1 MDMEKQ
7 QHPPTQ
13 RCPGQ
18 PDGPSDVINKY
29 GTYEVQ
35 RTAGQEN
42 EYPQIAA
49 GLAKDAQRARRKRPT
64 QQDGTRIE

>member
-1 MDMEKQ
+1 MKQ
-7 QHPPTQ
+7 EPPPTE
-13 RCPGQ
+13 RCPGM

-42 EYPQIAA
+42 QYPQIAP
-49 GLAKDAQRARRKRPT
+49 GLSREETEAAARRKRPT
-64 QQDGTRIE
+64 QEDGTRL

>member
-1 MDMEKQ
+1 MRKEY
-7 QHPPTQ
+7 PPTE
-13 RCPGQ
+13 RCPGM

-42 EYPQIAA
+42 EYPQIAP
-49 GLAKDAQRARRKRPT
+49 GLAKGEAAAQRKRPT
-64 QQDGTRIE
+64 QRDGTRL

>member
-1 MDMEKQ
+1 MKQ
-7 QHPPTQ
+7 EHPPTE
-13 RCPGQ
+13 RCPGM

-42 EYPQIAA
+42 QYPQIAP
-49 GLAKDAQRARRKRPT
+49 GLSREETEAAARRKRPT
-64 QQDGTRIE
+64 QEDGTRL